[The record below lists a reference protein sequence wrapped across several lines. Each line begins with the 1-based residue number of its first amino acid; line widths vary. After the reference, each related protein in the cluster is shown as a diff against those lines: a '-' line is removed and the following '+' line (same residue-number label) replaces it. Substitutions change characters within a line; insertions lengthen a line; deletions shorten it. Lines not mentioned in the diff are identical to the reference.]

1 MLRLNN
7 SCCECNPQICLG
19 LRVRRVCAACGQTMA
34 IFHSELP
41 CPILFLI
48 SQLIRTTILR
58 PLLVYETWSKTF
70 INFTPAWSEAT
81 RFCQQHSFL
90 SPYSREEIFRNF
102 LFLVESVVKFF
113 ETRFEEKFSTIQFRS
128 KHEADSWDTK
138 GGEKKSLL
146 SLEDIFS
153 TLSGDGVSS
162 YRPRLHLDSRLL
174 VL

>member
-1 MLRLNN
+1 MRSNNGYLSLRTAVSHPFFNLSIN
-7 SCCECNPQICLG
+7 
-19 LRVRRVCAACGQTMA
+19 TDH
-34 IFHSELP
+34 HSSP
-41 CPILFLI
+41 SPR
-48 SQLIRTTILR
+48 IRNLK
-58 PLLVYETWSKTF
+58 ETF
-70 INFTPAWSEAT
+70 INFTPARSEAT

-102 LFLVESVVKFF
+102 LFLVESVIKFF

>member
-1 MLRLNN
+1 MRSNNGYLSLRTAVSHPFFNLSINTDHHSSPSPRIRN
-7 SCCECNPQICLG
+7 LKQNFYQFYSCL
-19 LRVRRVCAACGQTMA
+19 VRSDE
-34 IFHSELP
+34 ILP
-41 CPILFLI
+41 
-48 SQLIRTTILR
+48 TT
-58 PLLVYETWSKTF
+58 
-70 INFTPAWSEAT
+70 
-81 RFCQQHSFL
+81 
-90 SPYSREEIFRNF
+90 F
-102 LFLVESVVKFF
+102 LFFLPRRNIQKFSLLLVESVIKFF